1 MIFGYTMHRCLCTKP
16 TVTDFPQNSTFSNL
30 NLTMPL
36 LLSIFTQNFTSLGLK
51 VPSPRVAVHHALPE
65 GIMHRTRNADH
76 SILINNRLVLGSSTP
91 KPPPSLLRKNVFYH
105 PDEGTFFREI
115 NFTKIFTLVLWQYAS
130 FFFFCRRWNSSLRRL
145 KKSLLPSTVIDRFFF
160 DFLQIRYQ
168 CLYYRKEDILSI
180 ISWICIIVTHLT
192 LFCIFLTNK
201 KKKNIFVKSISQYLK

>member
-1 MIFGYTMHRCLCTKP
+1 MIFGYTMHRCLCTKH

-115 NFTKIFTLVLWQYAS
+115 NFTKIFTLVLWQYTS
-130 FFFFCRRWNSSLRRL
+130 FFFADDETQVSAVWRKVFYPQLWL
-145 KKSLLPSTVIDRFFF
+145 TDFFLIVYKF
-160 DFLQIRYQ
+160 DINV
-168 CLYYRKEDILSI
+168 
-180 ISWICIIVTHLT
+180 CIIE
-192 LFCIFLTNK
+192 K
-201 KKKNIFVKSISQYLK
+201 KTYYLSSREFALL

>member
-1 MIFGYTMHRCLCTKP
+1 MIFGYTMHRCLCTKH

-105 PDEGTFFREI
+105 PDEGTSI
-115 NFTKIFTLVLWQYAS
+115 KISHSHGFQSQTYLFYIQYTLYMLRDIHPIK
-130 FFFFCRRWNSSLRRL
+130 FC
-145 KKSLLPSTVIDRFFF
+145 
-160 DFLQIRYQ
+160 
-168 CLYYRKEDILSI
+168 
-180 ISWICIIVTHLT
+180 
-192 LFCIFLTNK
+192 
-201 KKKNIFVKSISQYLK
+201 

>member
-1 MIFGYTMHRCLCTKP
+1 MIFGYTMHRCLCTKH

-130 FFFFCRRWNSSLRRL
+130 FFFFLQTMKLKSPPSEEKSSTLNCDWQ
-145 KKSLLPSTVIDRFFF
+145 IFFWF
-160 DFLQIRYQ
+160 F
-168 CLYYRKEDILSI
+168 
-180 ISWICIIVTHLT
+180 
-192 LFCIFLTNK
+192 TN
-201 KKKNIFVKSISQYLK
+201 SISMFVLSKRRHIIYHLVNLHYCNTLDVVLHIFDE